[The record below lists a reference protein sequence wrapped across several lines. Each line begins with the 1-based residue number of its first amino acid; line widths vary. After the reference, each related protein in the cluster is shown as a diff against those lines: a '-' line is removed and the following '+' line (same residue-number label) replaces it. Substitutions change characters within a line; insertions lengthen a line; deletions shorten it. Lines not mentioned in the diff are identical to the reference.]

1 MAPRMIRTKCVTGTS
16 PDGRPFEGVER
27 MSEAAHVPFTET
39 KAPESAERLHRGALG
54 LIDISASTMANIGPA
69 YSFYFGFAG
78 IVIAAGIGSPLVLV
92 AAIIAIALLG
102 NTLSQFSRAQPSTGG
117 FITFVGKTFGGT
129 SAVTTALVAGAG
141 YIIAI
146 AGVMVISGGFLSI
159 MLQFYF
165 NVSIPWIIF
174 SAIFTAGA
182 MFMMFRGVAVSTKL
196 AGFFFS
202 FELLVLL
209 VVAIAVLIKN
219 GGHLST
225 VPFQPSHLTNHFS
238 GLALA
243 FPLAVYLFIGWENS
257 AALAEET
264 NNPRRNVPRAVFMS
278 IVLMAATYLLV
289 AYATVSGFGYSDK
302 ALTAA
307 AIPFISVAHSVA
319 GWLAFIAYI
328 AGLTSTLGVL
338 IAAVNSQCRLI
349 FNAGRE
355 GLLPRWIGKVH
366 PVRRTPVNAII
377 IFVGIASA
385 LTLGWALGHW
395 IGGHGNSLDALNF
408 FFESSTMGTLL
419 ILVVYFL
426 ANLAL
431 PFYYRRYR
439 PAEFNVVKHV
449 ILPVLGMAAIA
460 VPIYYLCKPPQP
472 QPYDWFPFA
481 ALGVIIVSILYS
493 IWLVRRDPGL
503 GDRVGSIV
511 ADE

>member
-1 MAPRMIRTKCVTGTS
+1 
-16 PDGRPFEGVER
+16 
-27 MSEAAHVPFTET
+27 MSEKARVPFTET
-39 KAPESAERLHRGALG
+39 KAPESPERLHRGALG
-54 LIDISASTMANIGPA
+54 LVDISASTMANIGPA

-78 IVIAAGIGSPLVLV
+78 IVIMAGIGAPLVLI

-102 NTLSQFSRAQPSTGG
+102 NTLAQFSRAHPSTGG

-129 SAVTTALVAGAG
+129 SAVTTALMCGAG

-146 AGVMVISGGFLSI
+146 ASVLVISGGFLSMMI
-159 MLQFYF
+159 QFYL

-174 SAIFTAGA
+174 SAAFTAGA
-182 MFMMFRGVAVSTKL
+182 MVMMFRGVAVSTKL
-196 AGFFFS
+196 AGFFFG

-209 VVAIAVLIKN
+209 VVAVAALIKN
-219 GGHLST
+219 GGHLSA
-225 VPFQPSHLTNHFS
+225 VPFNPSKITHGFS
-238 GLALA
+238 GLAAA
-243 FPLAVYLFIGWENS
+243 FPLGIYLFIGWENS

-278 IVLMAATYLLV
+278 IALMAATYLLV
-289 AYATVSGFGYSDK
+289 AYATVSGFRYNGTLL
-302 ALTAA
+302 AAA
-307 AIPFISVAHSVA
+307 AIPFISVAHSV
-319 GWLAFIAYI
+319 GPWLAFIAYI

-377 IFVGIASA
+377 TFVAVASA
-385 LTLGWALGHW
+385 ITLVWAIGHW
-395 IGGHGNSLDALNF
+395 IGGHGNSLSALNF

-419 ILVVYFL
+419 ILVVYFV

-431 PFYYRRYR
+431 PFYYRKYR
-439 PAEFNVVKHV
+439 PQDFNVIKHLV
-449 ILPVLGMAAIA
+449 LPVLGMVAIA
-460 VPIYYLCKPPQP
+460 VPVYYLCKPGQP
-472 QPYDWFPFA
+472 TPYNWFPYA
-481 ALGVIIVSILYS
+481 ALGVLVVSVIYALL
-493 IWLVRRDPGL
+493 LVRRDPGL
-503 GDRVGSIV
+503 ADRVGSIV

>member
-1 MAPRMIRTKCVTGTS
+1 
-16 PDGRPFEGVER
+16 
-27 MSEAAHVPFTET
+27 
-39 KAPESAERLHRGALG
+39 
-54 LIDISASTMANIGPA
+54 
-69 YSFYFGFAG
+69 
-78 IVIAAGIGSPLVLV
+78 
-92 AAIIAIALLG
+92 
-102 NTLSQFSRAQPSTGG
+102 
-117 FITFVGKTFGGT
+117 VGKTFGGT
-129 SAVTTALVAGAG
+129 SAVTTALLCGAG
-141 YIIAI
+141 YVIAI
-146 AGVMVISGGFLSI
+146 SSVLVISGGFLSMMI
-159 MLQFYF
+159 QFYL
-165 NVSIPWIIF
+165 NVSIPWILF
-174 SAIFTAGA
+174 SAVFTAGA
-182 MFMMFRGVAVSTKL
+182 MVMMFRGVAVSTKL
-196 AGFFFS
+196 AGFFFG
-202 FELLVLL
+202 FELIVLL
-209 VVAIAVLIKN
+209 VVAVAVLIKN
-219 GGHLST
+219 GGHLNA
-225 VPFQPSHLTNHFS
+225 VPFQPSHITNHFS

-243 FPLAVYLFIGWENS
+243 FPLAVYIFIGWENS

-264 NNPRRNVPRAVFMS
+264 TNPRRNVPRAVFIS
-278 IVLMAATYLLV
+278 IALMAATYLLV
-289 AYATVSGFGYSDK
+289 AYSTVSGFHYNAA
-302 ALTAA
+302 ALAAA

-319 GWLAFIAYI
+319 AWLAFIAYL

-377 IFVGIASA
+377 TFVAAASV

-395 IGGHGNSLDALNF
+395 IGGHGNSLSALNF

-431 PFYYRRYR
+431 PFYYRKYR
-439 PAEFNVVKHV
+439 PAEFHLVKHV

-481 ALGVIIVSILYS
+481 ALGVIVVSVLYS
-493 IWLVRRDPGL
+493 VWLVHRDPGL

>member
-1 MAPRMIRTKCVTGTS
+1 
-16 PDGRPFEGVER
+16 

-39 KAPESAERLHRGALG
+39 KAPESPERLHRGALG

-69 YSFYFGFAG
+69 YSFYFAFAG
-78 IVIAAGIGSPLVLV
+78 IVILAGLASPLVVLV
-92 AAIIAIALLG
+92 AAVAIALLG

-146 AGVMVISGGFLSI
+146 SSVLVISGGFLSI

-174 SAIFTAGA
+174 SALFTAGA

-196 AGFFFS
+196 AGFFFG
-202 FELLVLL
+202 FELIVLL
-209 VVAIAVLIKN
+209 VVSIAVLIKN
-219 GGHLST
+219 GGHLSS

-238 GLALA
+238 GLAVA

-264 NNPRRNVPRAVFMS
+264 TNPRRNVPRAVFLS
-278 IVLMAATYLLV
+278 IALMAFTYLLV
-289 AYATVSGFGYSDK
+289 AYATVTGFHYNTA
-302 ALTAA
+302 ALTAPL
-307 AIPFISVAHSVA
+307 IPFIAVAHSVA
-319 GWLAFIAYI
+319 AWLAFIAYL

-355 GLLPRWIGKVH
+355 GLLPRWIGYVH

-377 IFVGIASA
+377 AFVGIASA
-385 LTLGWALGHW
+385 ITLGWALGHW
-395 IGGHGNSLDALNF
+395 IGGHGNSLSALNF
-408 FFESSTMGTLL
+408 FFESSTMGTIL
-419 ILVVYFL
+419 ILFVYVA
-426 ANLAL
+426 ANVAL
-431 PFYYRRYR
+431 PFYYRKYR
-439 PAEFNVVKHV
+439 PAEFSLVKHV
-449 ILPVLGMAAIA
+449 VLPALGVVAIG
-460 VPIYYLCKPPQP
+460 VPIYYLFRPSPPT
-472 QPYDWFPFA
+472 QPYDWFPWVA
-481 ALGVIIVSILYS
+481 VGLVVVSILYS

>member
-1 MAPRMIRTKCVTGTS
+1 
-16 PDGRPFEGVER
+16 
-27 MSEAAHVPFTET
+27 MSEKARVPFTET
-39 KAPESAERLHRGALG
+39 KAPESPERLHRGALG

-78 IVIAAGIGSPLVLV
+78 IVIMAGIGAPLVLI

-102 NTLSQFSRAQPSTGG
+102 NTLAQFSRAHPSTGG

-129 SAVTTALVAGAG
+129 SAVTTALMCGAG

-146 AGVMVISGGFLSI
+146 ASVLVISGGFLSMMI
-159 MLQFYF
+159 QFYL
-165 NVSIPWIIF
+165 NVSIPWVIF
-174 SAIFTAGA
+174 SAAFTAGA
-182 MFMMFRGVAVSTKL
+182 MVMMFRGVAVSTKL
-196 AGFFFS
+196 AGFFFG

-209 VVAIAVLIKN
+209 VVAVAALIKN
-219 GGHLST
+219 GGHLSA
-225 VPFQPSHLTNHFS
+225 VPFNPSKITHGFS
-238 GLALA
+238 GLAAA
-243 FPLAVYLFIGWENS
+243 FPLGIYLFIGWENS

-278 IVLMAATYLLV
+278 IALMAATYLLV
-289 AYATVSGFGYSDK
+289 AYATVSGFHYSDT

-319 GWLAFIAYI
+319 GWLAFIAYV

-355 GLLPRWIGKVH
+355 GLLPRWIGRVH

-377 IFVGIASA
+377 TFVAVASA
-385 LTLGWALGHW
+385 ITLIWAIGHW
-395 IGGHGNSLDALNF
+395 IGGHGNSLSALNF

-419 ILVVYFL
+419 ILVVYFV

-431 PFYYRRYR
+431 PFYYRKYR
-439 PAEFNVVKHV
+439 PQEFNVIKHLV
-449 ILPVLGMAAIA
+449 LPVLGMAAIA
-460 VPIYYLCKPPQP
+460 VPVYYLCKPGQP
-472 QPYDWFPFA
+472 NPYNWFPYA
-481 ALGVIIVSILYS
+481 ALGVLVVSVIYATL
-493 IWLVRRDPGL
+493 LVRRDPGL
-503 GDRVGSIV
+503 ADRVGSIV